1 MSSSNHVLRRPA
13 AQLMLASLGAALSMG
28 VSQQALA
35 ACAGTAAA
43 PNTDAATV
51 ICNDQPAGT
60 NGNLT
65 VTPADLDKYKDTSTT
80 TNTGS
85 NITIQ
90 FDGHGRLLTNT
101 GTISNERIING
112 TTNSGKNHTAV
123 IMGAGV
129 NATSN
134 ANNTGFSTTTPPAV
148 GNTVLSLGSN
158 AAVANAWVGQ
168 TIVVGRYDSADS
180 DFFPGTTYTITAVDT
195 VNKTV
200 TISAPLGANFAG
212 TADPSLPLRFAVVAN
227 YGAKVTVDGVEYNDA
242 LVNSGTISAKLQ
254 KTEIDNN
261 KNGGGTA
268 SPSYTATTKGVTT
281 NAAGTYLIDN
291 KAGGV
296 ISATSDGIGTT
307 TALEAGGLVAEMTIK
322 NAGTIV
328 AERTTPIDVSTLT
341 VSATANPT
349 AKLTGYSAFTLQ
361 TMGLVQ
367 GIYSEE
373 EAESIKITNYA
384 TGIIRGKGDFTGA
397 LYLRAEEQK
406 ITNYGLIEHVSS
418 AGGTDYS
425 KGYAIGSVS
434 NGNGVRE
441 LEFDNYGTVHGDILS
456 VNGNA
461 LRWYL
466 LSTQSGSWNVNDR
479 LTINSHVGQANSE
492 IENHASGTI
501 VGNFWYSNGEHELEN
516 AGTIVGN
523 INVDQRD
530 TTNGTET
537 GTVVTVLA
545 GDDDNIDPVTGKPKA
560 SNNTNTG
567 GGIRIRG
574 DKTFEF
580 ENEGKYKGDVTIT
593 NAASNITNGTYGT
606 QTGIN
611 KTVAS
616 NNTITNS
623 GLFEGNITITDVAG
637 AKNTVNLVDDGFGR
651 KISDGTVNSATG
663 NISATTGA
671 GNNILNL
678 EGIGTLR
685 GNVSQFTTLNLAASD
700 DAGYGGDDDD
710 DDDAPAAAG
719 SPNWTFAFG
728 KTFEFL
734 SAANIDAGT
743 LNVLG
748 TLKTPITNIGE
759 DGTLKGTGTIEG
771 NVLNKGTIDVEDKTL
786 HVVGNVTLDDD
797 SKLATTITNSGN
809 GILGIT
815 GHLNA
820 DDDAVVVA
828 NLERMVWSGESF
840 TVATT
845 TTGITGLPEV
855 AETAL
860 MHWDASVVSNNLI
873 ITADV
878 ANANEIE
885 GMSKPGASAINAL
898 LGFDNEL
905 GVALLGVEDE
915 GDVKKAGNQL
925 APETNFATQQA
936 AIALNNA
943 VGQHIDM
950 RLNAVGA
957 TGAVPAA
964 SGPYGLGMKQPSDPN
979 RSNLGGGLKDDAD
992 FVAPR
997 SAALWG
1003 QAFGAGLN
1011 QNGREQVDGYD
1022 ARIYGA
1028 LAGYDNW
1035 ISPGVRIGVAGG
1047 YANTRINGDGDTS
1060 QNHTEIDS
1068 YLFQA
1073 YGAVKGSG
1081 WYASART
1088 GFTWNDYD
1096 TTRVLTIP
1104 FSDKAEGS
1112 HDGGQFNAAVEIG
1125 APMRFASTILT
1136 PVASLT
1142 YSRLHQSGYTES
1154 SDGDMA
1160 LDVRS
1165 QDNDSLVSGLG
1176 LKALVPIANDTV
1188 IQGRAL
1194 WLHEFG
1200 DDAQN
1205 VAASFA
1211 AGGGT
1216 FAAGG
1221 PAVGRDT
1228 AALGVGMLAQI
1239 SAEST
1244 FELNYDAN
1252 VREDYLAHIG
1262 SARIDVHF

>member
-35 ACAGTAAA
+35 ACAGSVAS
-43 PNTDAATV
+43 PNSNAVTV
-51 ICNDQPAGT
+51 LCNNASPGSA
-60 NGNLT
+60 NLT
-65 VTPADLDKYKDTSTT
+65 VNDNTTYVDTT
-80 TNTGS
+80 TKASGS
-85 NITIQ
+85 NVLLQ
-90 FDGHGRLLTNT
+90 FDGHGRELINN
-101 GTISNERIING
+101 GTITNDRIING
-112 TTNSGKNHTAV
+112 GSGRNHTAV
-123 IMGAGV
+123 VMGASTI
-129 NATSN
+129 NAGSGTTFNSVT
-134 ANNTGFSTTTPPAV
+134 AGATTTTIKLGP
-148 GNTVLSLGSN
+148 TVST
-158 AAVANAWVGQ
+158 AWVNQSIILGH
-168 TIVVGRYDSADS
+168 YDGD
-180 DFFPGTTYTITAVDT
+180 DFTAAQSYVIQSVDT
-195 VNKTV
+195 VNNTV
-200 TISAPLGANFAG
+200 TVVGVVPSSLNG
-212 TADPSLPLRFAVVAN
+212 TGDQRYSIVSN
-227 YGAKVTVDGVEYNDA
+227 YGQTTTVNGVAYNN
-242 LVNSGTISAKLQ
+242 VIINSGTISSSIKGA
-254 KTEIDNN
+254 EITANQTGSSPTITSGSN
-261 KNGGGTA
+261 TGTVKA
-268 SPSYTATTKGVTT
+268 VTT
-281 NAAGTYLIDN
+281 SVAGTYLIQN
-291 KAGGV
+291 NVSGTIKA
-296 ISATSDGIGTT
+296 THDGIGTT
-307 TALEAGGLVAEMTIK
+307 AAVEAGGQVTSLTIENSGK
-322 NAGTIV
+322 II
-328 AERTTPIDVSTLT
+328 AERTTALTLAA
-341 VSATANPT
+341 VSATAAPT
-349 AKLTGYSAFTLQ
+349 ATEANWPGFSAQ
-361 TMGLVQ
+361 NVSLVS

-373 EAESIKITNYA
+373 EAESITVNNRAGGFIQ
-384 TGIIRGKGDFTGA
+384 GKGDYSGA
-397 LYLRAEEQK
+397 LYLRAEEQS
-406 ITNYGLIEHVSS
+406 ITNYGTIEHLSS
-418 AGGTDYS
+418 SGDYS
-425 KGYAIGSVS
+425 KGYAIASVS
-434 NGNGVRE
+434 NGGGIRE
-441 LEFDNYGTVHGDILS
+441 LEFTNYGTVHGDILS

-461 LRWYL
+461 LRWYA
-466 LSTQSGSWNVNDR
+466 LSTSGIGSVDSR
-479 LTINSHVGQANSE
+479 LLINSHTGQANSE
-492 IENHASGTI
+492 IENKASGTI
-501 VGNFWYSNGEHELEN
+501 IGNFWYSNGEHELEN
-516 AGTIVGN
+516 EGKIVGN
-523 INVDQRD
+523 IDVDQRD
-530 TTNGTET
+530 TTYGTVS
-537 GTVVTVLA
+537 GSVVTVLA
-545 GDDDNIDPVTGKPKA
+545 GDDDNPGP
-560 SNNTNTG
+560 SNNTVQGAGYT
-567 GGIRIRG
+567 IRG

-580 ENEGKYKGDVTIT
+580 ENSGSFTGNLTIT
-593 NAASNITNGTYGT
+593 NATSTITNGVYGS
-606 QTGIN
+606 QTIN

-616 NNTITNS
+616 DNS
-623 GLFEGNITITDVAG
+623 IENKGKFDGNITIKDVAG
-637 AKNTVNLVDDGFGR
+637 AKNTVTLVDDGFGR
-651 KISDGTVNSATG
+651 KDDGSVNTATG

-678 EGIGTLR
+678 EGTGTLR
-685 GNVSQFTTLNLAASD
+685 GNVSKFTTLNLAASD
-700 DAGYGGDDDD
+700 DAGGDGDDDD
-710 DDDAPAAAG
+710 DDDAPAASG
-719 SPNWTFAFG
+719 GPNWTFAFG

-748 TLKTPITNIGE
+748 TLKTPNTNIGE

-771 NVLNKGTIDVEDKTL
+771 NVLNKGTIDLEDKTL

-809 GILGIT
+809 GILAIT

-860 MHWDASVVSNNLI
+860 MHWDANVVSNNLI
-873 ITADV
+873 ITAEV
-878 ANANEIE
+878 ADANEIE

-898 LGFDNEL
+898 LGFDSEL

-915 GDVKKAGNQL
+915 DDVKKAGNQL

-957 TGAVPAA
+957 TGAAPVA
-964 SGPYGLGMKQPSDPN
+964 SQPYGLGMKQPSDPN

-1154 SDGDMA
+1154 SDGGMA
-1160 LDVRS
+1160 LDVHS

-1194 WLHEFG
+1194 WLHEFA